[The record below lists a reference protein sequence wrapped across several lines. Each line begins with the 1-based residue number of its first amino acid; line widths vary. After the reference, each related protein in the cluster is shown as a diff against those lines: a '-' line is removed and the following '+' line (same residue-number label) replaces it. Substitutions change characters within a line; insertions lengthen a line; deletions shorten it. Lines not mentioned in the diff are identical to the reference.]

1 MKPAVCWSQMA
12 STDEL
17 YRRVARMVMIGFEGA
32 GDVPPEARELIASG
46 VFGAILFKR
55 NVGTPEQTAA
65 LCRRAKELAGRPFL
79 LAVDQEGGRVA
90 RLREA
95 PFTAIPPMRE
105 IGATGDEALAER
117 TGRLLAY
124 EVSAVGFDWDFAP
137 VVDVDTNPQNPVI
150 GDRSFGRAPELVAQM
165 GVALARG
172 LEAGGVISCAKHFPG
187 HGDTAQDSHLELP
200 SLPHGMDRLRAVEL
214 VPFHAY
220 ARAGLS
226 AVMTAH
232 VIFEALDP
240 ELPATM
246 SAKVMRL
253 LREELG
259 FQGVLVSDDLE
270 MKAIAD
276 HYGIGN
282 AAVQGTL
289 AGVDL
294 FLVCHKAERQ
304 REAIESI
311 VKAVED
317 GRIPRARIDEANA
330 RLDAL
335 ASRFAHPPGDR
346 LSQLGSPEHQA
357 LARGLTAS
365 VQGADPTERWRQ
377 G

>member
-1 MKPAVCWSQMA
+1 MT
-12 STDEL
+12 STNEL
-17 YRRVARMVMIGFEGA
+17 YRRVARMVMIGFDGA
-32 GDVPPEARELIASG
+32 AAVPPEARELIADG

-55 NVGTPEQTAA
+55 NVSTPEQTAE
-65 LCRRAKELAGRPFL
+65 LCRQVKGIAGRPFL

-90 RLREA
+90 RLRGG

-105 IGATGDEALAER
+105 IGASGDEALAER

-124 EVSAVGFDWDFAP
+124 EVSAMGFDWDFAP
-137 VVDVDTNPQNPVI
+137 VVDVDTNPKNPVI
-150 GDRSFGRAPELVAQM
+150 GDRSFGRTPELVARM

-172 LEAGGVISCAKHFPG
+172 LEAGGIISCAKHFPG
-187 HGDTAQDSHLELP
+187 HGDTMEDSHLDLP
-200 SLPHGMDRLRAVEL
+200 KLPHGMDRLRAVEL
-214 VPFHAY
+214 VPFGAY
-220 ARAGLS
+220 AKAGLA

-240 ELPATM
+240 EVPATM
-246 SAKVMRL
+246 SAKVLRL

-259 FQGVLVSDDLE
+259 FSGVLVSDDLE

-282 AAVQGTL
+282 AAVRGTQ

-317 GRIPRARIDEANA
+317 GRIPRSRIDEANA
-330 RLDAL
+330 RLDVL
-335 ASRFAHPPGDR
+335 ERRFAHPPGNR
-346 LSQLGSPEHQA
+346 LSELGSPEHQA
-357 LARGLTAS
+357 LARGLTAG
-365 VQGADPTERWRQ
+365 VQGGDPTERWRPA
-377 G
+377 